1 MVLTL
6 LSSLKFY
13 TILVAYSDKIQA
25 VSIDEALLDV
35 SSRVMRLQSTAA
47 EKEGA
52 ETDWAKAVA
61 ETIRDDVRA
70 ATGCESE

>member
-1 MVLTL
+1 MVLTS

-52 ETDWAKAVA
+52 ETDWAKVVA